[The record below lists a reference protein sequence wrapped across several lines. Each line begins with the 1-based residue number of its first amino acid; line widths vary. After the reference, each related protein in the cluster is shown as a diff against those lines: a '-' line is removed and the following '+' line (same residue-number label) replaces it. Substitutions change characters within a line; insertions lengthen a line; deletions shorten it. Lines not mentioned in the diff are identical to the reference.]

1 MAKRDFVTV
10 KVSPENHA
18 RLFSLAGRLQSKKRK
33 KQSIDDAISYL
44 LDNCQE
50 VHEK

>member
-1 MAKRDFVTV
+1 MAKGDSASI

-18 RLFSLAGRLQSKKRK
+18 RLFSLAGKLQAKRKK

-44 LDNCQE
+44 LDNCQDVGE
-50 VHEK
+50 E